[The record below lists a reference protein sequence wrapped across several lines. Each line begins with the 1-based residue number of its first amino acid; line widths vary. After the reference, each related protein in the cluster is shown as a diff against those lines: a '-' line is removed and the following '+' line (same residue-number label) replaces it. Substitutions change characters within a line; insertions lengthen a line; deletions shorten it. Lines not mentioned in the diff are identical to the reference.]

1 MQTEPQVTF
10 RMEVFTSFH
19 IDVMYP
25 AANMLLQQISTYQSN
40 GSGWVVDHF
49 IDVSLGRSLLIPCS
63 LSDACMLSCNANF
76 STYKL
81 IID

>member
-25 AANMLLQQISTYQSN
+25 AANMLLQ
-40 GSGWVVDHF
+40 
-49 IDVSLGRSLLIPCS
+49 
-63 LSDACMLSCNANF
+63 
-76 STYKL
+76 
-81 IID
+81 